1 MTKRRAF
8 LRQLG
13 AVGVLGTPSLAQP
26 ATTGLDLKI
35 LMPPGAAANDR
46 IMQALQLRVSE
57 AMQDATAGAALNLNN
72 RDLDL
77 YPDHAGTF
85 TKALPHDSY
94 GRVDPA
100 AFTTFQNALR
110 SGKFSDFEK
119 IIMGG
124 TRTLNGPQAGLVFDL
139 AMKDNSQFGQPQVPP
154 APKLASDQTA
164 TELVEHYWASLLR
177 DVPFMDYASNP
188 LAVLAANELGS
199 LASYT
204 GPRNQLGGV
213 TPDLLFRGAF
223 PGETLGPYISQFLLQ
238 PTFLGSQPIT
248 QQQWTYLPGID
259 YATDFASWLDIQN
272 GVDTGLRNQMDPEYR
287 YRRNGRDLASL
298 THMDVL
304 FQEYLVAFLVLAG
317 TINPAPPGSFGFG
330 GAPLNPGNPYNA
342 SVTQNGFGTFGGP
355 DFAATI
361 EEVAVKALNAVWYQK
376 WFVHLRPRPEAVG
389 GIVHLV
395 KTGQQNQTDARL
407 SNVVLGSQGLEQSY
421 EKFGTYLLAQAFPEG
436 SPAHPSYPTGHGT
449 VAGACIT
456 VLKFFYDGSF
466 VIPNPVV
473 SSEDGL
479 SLLPYTGADAG
490 QLTVNGEL
498 NKLGH
503 NVSFGHGIHAGIHWR
518 SDTDTSLLLG
528 EAIALSY
535 LRDKARTYNEPFEVN
550 ITKFDG
556 TTAAITNE
564 GNP

>member
-248 QQQWTYLPGID
+248 QKQWTYLPGID